1 MMSIG
6 KTRRLHDTRRT
17 IADFYRAGAACI
29 GLSLTIAISMAK
41 ERSTLQYG
49 VYDPEKRFA
58 HADQIGVEHIFIAWL
73 PSDVAR
79 LRYASE
85 YAASRNRRLM
95 VTIEPWQ
102 AHGRTAETLL
112 SDINN
117 GIYDAD
123 IRNVASALGGLNR
136 PVFVRWGHEMED
148 VTGRYPWASHDA
160 QGYIKAYRYFV
171 DHCRSWSHGRFYF
184 VWSPKGRQ
192 RLSAYYPGADY
203 VDYIGVSVYGLEQW
217 DIGHTGKAQD
227 FNDRFREI
235 YSFVSRYNKPVMIA
249 ELGVSGGA
257 TYRHRWFSQLA
268 ASSSAFPRLRIV
280 VYFNAKEPDPWP
292 DGYGSP
298 DWRVDPVDL
307 SGSG

>member
-1 MMSIG
+1 MPNASHG
-6 KTRRLHDTRRT
+6 LPSSWGRRT
-17 IADFYRAGAACI
+17 ISSFHRASALGI
-29 GLSLTIAISMAK
+29 GFAVMIGVTVAK
-41 ERSTLQYG
+41 EHARLQYG
-49 VYDPEKRFA
+49 VYDPEQRFA
-58 HADQIGVEHIFIAWL
+58 NSNRIGIEHIFVPWQPIDA
-73 PSDVAR
+73 AG
-79 LRYASE
+79 LRSASE
-85 YAASRNRRLM
+85 YAAARNRWLM
-95 VTIEPWQ
+95 VTVEPWQ
-102 AHGRTAETLL
+102 AHDRTAEALF

-123 IRNVASALGGLNR
+123 IRNVASALSGLNR

-148 VTGRYPWASHDA
+148 VTGRYPWATHDA

-192 RLSAYYPGADY
+192 GLSAYYPGGDY

-217 DIGHTGKAQD
+217 DIGHTSKAQD

-235 YSFVSRYNKPVMIA
+235 YSFVRRYNKPVMIA

-268 ASSSAFPRLRIV
+268 VSPSAFPRLRIV

-298 DWRVDPVDL
+298 DWRIGPVDL
-307 SGSG
+307 SG

>member
-1 MMSIG
+1 
-6 KTRRLHDTRRT
+6 
-17 IADFYRAGAACI
+17 
-29 GLSLTIAISMAK
+29 MAK
-41 ERSTLQYG
+41 EHSTLQYG

-85 YAASRNRRLM
+85 YAASRKRRM
-95 VTIEPWQ
+95 VTVEPWQ
-102 AHGRTAETLL
+102 APGRSAETLF

-192 RLSAYYPGADY
+192 GLSAYYPGADY

-217 DIGHTGKAQD
+217 DIDHTGKPQA

-235 YSFVSRYNKPVMIA
+235 YSLVSRYKKPVMIA

-268 ASSSAFPRLRIV
+268 ASSSAFPRLRLV
-280 VYFNAKEPDPWP
+280 VYFNAKEPDSWP

-298 DWRVDPVDL
+298 DWRIDPVDL
-307 SGSG
+307 SG